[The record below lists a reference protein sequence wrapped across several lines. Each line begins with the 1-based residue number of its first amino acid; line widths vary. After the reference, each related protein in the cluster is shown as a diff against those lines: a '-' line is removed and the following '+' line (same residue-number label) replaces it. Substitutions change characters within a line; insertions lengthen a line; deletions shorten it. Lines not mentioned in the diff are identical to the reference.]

1 MRSAPRLTSRCPS
14 AMRPSARSSAPR
26 SEHRSRTSTRSR
38 FARRRRSVADEAG
51 AEQSPGGPT
60 EDELLEALDRVGV
73 ADVIVQALAASA
85 SIGFRRVSPDARDLP
100 QARLAIE
107 SIRALEPVLRDCGVE
122 DALVRDLEQARV
134 NLQLAYA
141 KAVSE
146 AGSDA
151 SE

>member
-1 MRSAPRLTSRCPS
+1 
-14 AMRPSARSSAPR
+14 
-26 SEHRSRTSTRSR
+26 
-38 FARRRRSVADEAG
+38 VAEEPG
-51 AEQSPGGPT
+51 AEQSEGGPT

-85 SIGFRRVSPDARDLP
+85 SIGFRRVSPEARDLP

-122 DALVRDLEQARV
+122 DTLVRDLEQARV

-146 AGSDA
+146 DSPEPAKDGV
-151 SE
+151 